1 MRKFLTFLVIFIVV
15 SAFYYMNIFFT
26 VSNTLTDIF
35 LSGEREADPSIKIL
49 GIDDESLERI
59 GRWPWPRD
67 ILADLTDDLVNHGA
81 KAVFV
86 DVLYTEESDDPKQ
99 DARWQEVLDQHENV
113 YFPMYFTLSP
123 YQEDPHR
130 LSYDRANFPIY
141 DIDEDQLAHIN
152 AWEGS
157 DRVVREV
164 LLGIPLDENTVIPA
178 MAVRLANLYLPD
190 DFQITWTKDN
200 EWFYGDIPIATG
212 NYSQVYF
219 SYTSTPTDRKFE
231 IIPIA
236 DAIDGT
242 VDLSHFKDATV
253 LIGPYSVGLQDM
265 YYVPNSQTRM
275 FGVELHANIMQSL
288 IDGMIFNEVSPVAGM
303 MVIGLVAGLAYFLM
317 ERVNARWAIL
327 VAVLFI
333 VTYTIVFHFVLE
345 RQNLILP
352 LFYVVFA
359 IIVCYVTSIVS
370 QYLLERRERSR
381 VTGLFGRYVSQA
393 VVDEILSNPDAIKL
407 GGERKDVTLLFIDI
421 RGFTPLSEK
430 MEPEDVINVLNEYL
444 DLCTQAIFKYGGTL
458 DKFIGDG
465 VMAIFGAP
473 VPQEDHAK
481 RAVLAGIEL
490 KSQADEL
497 NRRIEEKY
505 GRSVR
510 FGMGINSGPAVI
522 GNIGSKERLE
532 YTAIGDT
539 VNLASRLES
548 NAKPGQ
554 ILISEET
561 YRRVKDDFVFK
572 ELPPLKVKG
581 KEKPVNVYEVE
592 GKIIG

>member
-1 MRKFLTFLVIFIVV
+1 M
-15 SAFYYMNIFFT
+15 
-26 VSNTLTDIF
+26 
-35 LSGEREADPSIKIL
+35 
-49 GIDDESLERI
+49 
-59 GRWPWPRD
+59 
-67 ILADLTDDLVNHGA
+67 
-81 KAVFV
+81 
-86 DVLYTEESDDPKQ
+86 
-99 DARWQEVLDQHENV
+99 
-113 YFPMYFTLSP
+113 
-123 YQEDPHR
+123 
-130 LSYDRANFPIY
+130 
-141 DIDEDQLAHIN
+141 
-152 AWEGS
+152 
-157 DRVVREV
+157 
-164 LLGIPLDENTVIPA
+164 
-178 MAVRLANLYLPD
+178 
-190 DFQITWTKDN
+190 
-200 EWFYGDIPIATG
+200 
-212 NYSQVYF
+212 
-219 SYTSTPTDRKFE
+219 
-231 IIPIA
+231 
-236 DAIDGT
+236 
-242 VDLSHFKDATV
+242 
-253 LIGPYSVGLQDM
+253 
-265 YYVPNSQTRM
+265 
-275 FGVELHANIMQSL
+275 ELHANIMQSL

-303 MVIGLVAGLAYFLM
+303 MVIGLLAGLAYFLM
-317 ERVNARWAIL
+317 ERVNARRAIL

-381 VTGLFGRYVSQA
+381 VTGLSGRYVSQA

>member
-1 MRKFLTFLVIFIVV
+1 M
-15 SAFYYMNIFFT
+15 
-26 VSNTLTDIF
+26 
-35 LSGEREADPSIKIL
+35 
-49 GIDDESLERI
+49 
-59 GRWPWPRD
+59 
-67 ILADLTDDLVNHGA
+67 
-81 KAVFV
+81 
-86 DVLYTEESDDPKQ
+86 
-99 DARWQEVLDQHENV
+99 
-113 YFPMYFTLSP
+113 
-123 YQEDPHR
+123 
-130 LSYDRANFPIY
+130 
-141 DIDEDQLAHIN
+141 
-152 AWEGS
+152 
-157 DRVVREV
+157 
-164 LLGIPLDENTVIPA
+164 
-178 MAVRLANLYLPD
+178 
-190 DFQITWTKDN
+190 
-200 EWFYGDIPIATG
+200 
-212 NYSQVYF
+212 
-219 SYTSTPTDRKFE
+219 
-231 IIPIA
+231 
-236 DAIDGT
+236 
-242 VDLSHFKDATV
+242 
-253 LIGPYSVGLQDM
+253 
-265 YYVPNSQTRM
+265 
-275 FGVELHANIMQSL
+275 ELHANIMQSL

-303 MVIGLVAGLAYFLM
+303 MVIGLLAGLAYFLM
-317 ERVNARWAIL
+317 ERVNARRAIL

-381 VTGLFGRYVSQA
+381 VTGLSGRYVSQA

-473 VPQEDHAK
+473 VPQEEHAK

>member
-1 MRKFLTFLVIFIVV
+1 
-15 SAFYYMNIFFT
+15 
-26 VSNTLTDIF
+26 
-35 LSGEREADPSIKIL
+35 
-49 GIDDESLERI
+49 
-59 GRWPWPRD
+59 
-67 ILADLTDDLVNHGA
+67 
-81 KAVFV
+81 
-86 DVLYTEESDDPKQ
+86 
-99 DARWQEVLDQHENV
+99 
-113 YFPMYFTLSP
+113 
-123 YQEDPHR
+123 
-130 LSYDRANFPIY
+130 
-141 DIDEDQLAHIN
+141 
-152 AWEGS
+152 
-157 DRVVREV
+157 
-164 LLGIPLDENTVIPA
+164 
-178 MAVRLANLYLPD
+178 
-190 DFQITWTKDN
+190 
-200 EWFYGDIPIATG
+200 
-212 NYSQVYF
+212 
-219 SYTSTPTDRKFE
+219 
-231 IIPIA
+231 
-236 DAIDGT
+236 
-242 VDLSHFKDATV
+242 
-253 LIGPYSVGLQDM
+253 
-265 YYVPNSQTRM
+265 
-275 FGVELHANIMQSL
+275 
-288 IDGMIFNEVSPVAGM
+288 
-303 MVIGLVAGLAYFLM
+303 MV
-317 ERVNARWAIL
+317 ERVNARRAIL